1 MHIGFR
7 SVVIATLLTA
17 HGWLLAAPLVE
28 GQAVPSLAVRDQHDQ
43 AWQIKSDTILLI
55 YSASREASGKLQTIL
70 SRQDKNFLDSRRAV
84 YLANMSRMPAF
95 ITRTMALPSL
105 RELPFRLGVVMDSK
119 LTENWP
125 QQENSL
131 TLILLKEGKV
141 SGISYADNE
150 ASIRQALGLPPS

>member
-7 SVVIATLLTA
+7 SVLVATLLTA
-17 HGWLLAAPLVE
+17 HSWLLAAPLLE
-28 GQAVPSLAVRDQHDQ
+28 GQAVPILAVKDQHDQ
-43 AWQIKSDTILLI
+43 AWQIKPDTVLLI
-55 YSASREASGKLQTIL
+55 YSASRDASSKLQAIL
-70 SRQDKNFLDSRRAV
+70 AQQDKDFLDSRRAV

-105 RELPFRLGVVMDSK
+105 RELPFRLGVVMDGK

-131 TLILLKEGKV
+131 TLIMLKEGKV
-141 SGISYADNE
+141 SGISYASNE
-150 ASIRQALGLPPS
+150 ASIRQALGLSPS